1 MDTFTPAA
9 VSKAAAIWS
18 RRTANPPEEEVVRVW
33 VHYRDPL
40 LRAGLTSALQ
50 SEPDLVVMVPDTPA
64 DLDAALRA
72 SATEVVIA
80 DYEQGMQV
88 LGDAA
93 ERSAGVRR
101 QVPNVLILTRRESE
115 GEIRHALQQGAR
127 GYLILGCGIDELIE
141 AIGTVR
147 RGLRHIGR
155 VAARRLADSIAC
167 EVLTG
172 REVDV
177 LRLVSRGL
185 SNKAV
190 ARELDIGIGTVK
202 SHLKAVFQKLDA
214 HTRTEVAAVAER
226 RGLLAA
232 HGHEPSAGTAL
243 QSYRGAAALRDGRAP
258 ARNARTALTS
268 IRRAA
273 AA

>member
-1 MDTFTPAA
+1 
-9 VSKAAAIWS
+9 V
-18 RRTANPPEEEVVRVW
+18 
-33 VHYRDPL
+33 
-40 LRAGLTSALQ
+40 
-50 SEPDLVVMVPDTPA
+50 
-64 DLDAALRA
+64 
-72 SATEVVIA
+72 A

-88 LGDAA
+88 LRDAS
-93 ERSAGVRR
+93 ERTAGVRR

-127 GYLILGCGIDELIE
+127 GYLILGCAVDELVE
-141 AIGTVR
+141 AIRAVH
-147 RGLRHIGR
+147 RGLRHIGS

-177 LRLVSRGL
+177 LRLVSQGH

-190 ARELDIGIGTVK
+190 ARELDIAIGTVK

-232 HGHEPSAGTAL
+232 HGQLPSAGAAVRQL
-243 QSYRGAAALRDGRAP
+243 HGGVHAAPHRPAVAALRR
-258 ARNARTALTS
+258 L
-268 IRRAA
+268 AA
-273 AA
+273 S

>member
-1 MDTFTPAA
+1 MQDFIAQRVGTTPALWHRN
-9 VSKAAAIWS
+9 AANLPVEA
-18 RRTANPPEEEVVRVW
+18 VRVW
-33 VHYRDPL
+33 VHYGDAL
-40 LRAGLTSALQ
+40 LRAGLTAALQ
-50 SEPDLVVMVPDTPA
+50 SEPGFAIMVPDTPA
-64 DLDAALRA
+64 DLDAAIRA
-72 SATEVVIA
+72 SATEVVVA

-88 LGDAA
+88 LRDAS

-127 GYLILGCGIDELIE
+127 GYLILGCAVGELVE
-141 AIGTVR
+141 AIRAVH
-147 RGLRHIGR
+147 RGLRHVGS

-167 EVLTG
+167 EGLTG

-177 LRLVSRGL
+177 LRLVSQGH

-190 ARELDIGIGTVK
+190 ARELDIAIGTVK

-232 HGHEPSAGTAL
+232 HGHPPSAGAAVRL
-243 QSYRGAAALRDGRAP
+243 LHGGVHAAQHRPAVAALRR
-258 ARNARTALTS
+258 L
-268 IRRAA
+268 AA
-273 AA
+273 S